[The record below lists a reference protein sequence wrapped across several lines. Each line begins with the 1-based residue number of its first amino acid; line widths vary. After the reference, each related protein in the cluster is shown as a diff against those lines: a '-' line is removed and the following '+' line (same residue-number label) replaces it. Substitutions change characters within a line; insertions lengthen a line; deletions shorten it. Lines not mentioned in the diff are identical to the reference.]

1 MSAKT
6 AKKITE
12 NIRTRNCTS
21 AEVTYLEDLFSGV
34 SGWGAQLCCCS
45 WRTWPEKSDK
55 QWSFYT
61 SLEKFRRKYTTL
73 TAEWRSI
80 SAIWKNGSGL
90 APKEEPSWYKILNP
104 IISEND
110 ESLLL
115 AGRTEDLSF
124 NLQNDSVDGDFESQL
139 TDVNLKTFQKSDGE
153 SLNEEGEQ
161 NVIWRAPRKPPLM
174 VTKNGS
180 CSWQKKKCCSIAK
193 LSPFKNF

>member
-6 AKKITE
+6 VKKITE

-34 SGWGAQLCCCS
+34 TGWGAQFGCCS
-45 WRTWPEKSDK
+45 WRTWPEKSGK

-80 SAIWKNGSGL
+80 SAIWKNRSGL

-124 NLQNDSVDGDFESQL
+124 NLQNDSIDGDFKSQL

-180 CSWQKKKCCSIAK
+180 CSW
-193 LSPFKNF
+193 

>member
-1 MSAKT
+1 M
-6 AKKITE
+6 
-12 NIRTRNCTS
+12 N
-21 AEVTYLEDLFSGV
+21 
-34 SGWGAQLCCCS
+34 
-45 WRTWPEKSDK
+45 
-55 QWSFYT
+55 FYT

-124 NLQNDSVDGDFESQL
+124 NLQNDSIDGDFESQL

-161 NVIWRAPRKPPLM
+161 NVI
-174 VTKNGS
+174 
-180 CSWQKKKCCSIAK
+180 
-193 LSPFKNF
+193 

>member
-34 SGWGAQLCCCS
+34 TGWGAQFGCCS
-45 WRTWPEKSDK
+45 WRTWPEKSGK

-124 NLQNDSVDGDFESQL
+124 NLQNDSIDGDFESQL
-139 TDVNLKTFQKSDGE
+139 TDEV
-153 SLNEEGEQ
+153 
-161 NVIWRAPRKPPLM
+161 
-174 VTKNGS
+174 
-180 CSWQKKKCCSIAK
+180 
-193 LSPFKNF
+193 FKNLMERVWMKTGNKMSFEELHGNPH